1 MSRTVVAQTF
11 RVRGLVQGVG
21 FRPTVWRLA
30 NELGLTGEV
39 LNDGEGV
46 LIRAWGNAATLN
58 TLVNRLRA
66 EQPPLARIDSIETLP
81 LAAGSPPTAFAIV
94 GSETGHVSTGV
105 LPDAATCPACLS
117 EVMDPAN
124 RRYRYPFTNCTH
136 CGPRLSIVAAVP
148 YDRANTS
155 MAAFP
160 MCPACEAEYEDP
172 SGRRFHAQPNA
183 CPDCGPRLWLEDADG
198 LEIDSAPHQDAIE
211 AAAALIEQGAIVAIK
226 GIGGFHLA
234 CDAANDEAVAALR
247 QRKRRYDKPF
257 ALMARDPSMVAHYAA
272 INEAER
278 DLLAAPA
285 APIVILQTGADHE
298 PLASAVA
305 PGQSSLGFMLP
316 YTPLHHLLMQTLD
329 RPIVLTSGNRSDE
342 PQCIENA
349 EARTRLAGIADYWL
363 MHDREILNRL
373 DDSVVRS
380 DEGGPTMLRRARG
393 YAPTPQPLP
402 PGFES
407 SPPLLAF
414 GGELKTTFCLW
425 RAEGAVV
432 SQHLGDLEDASVHH
446 DYRKILSLYCQL
458 FDFAPA
464 GLAVD
469 HHPDYLSTKWGA
481 ALAEREALPLIQ
493 VQHHHAHVAACLAE
507 HGVARDAAPV
517 LGVVLDGLGY
527 GDDGT
532 LWGGEFLLAD
542 YRDFRRLGHFMPMA
556 LLGGA
561 QAMREPWR
569 NTYAYL
575 DGCIGWPEVTARY
588 PHLDLVRLLQS
599 RPLALLDRM
608 KARGVNAPLAVSAGR
623 LFDATAAALGIRP
636 ETISYEGQAAI
647 ELEALAQ
654 SEADEEAAYGFSV
667 MDGHPA
673 VLDWTPLWHDLLA
686 DLSRDI
692 PPSVIAKRF
701 HNTVAK
707 AVAQLTRR
715 LAEEH
720 RTDTVVLS
728 GGVFQNRLLLS
739 RVSER
744 LEAAGLAVL
753 RPSLYPANDGGLAL
767 GQAAIAAA
775 ITAEPGSR

>member
-30 NELGLTGEV
+30 KELGLTGEV

-46 LIRAWGNAATLN
+46 LIRAWGSAATLN
-58 TLVNRLRA
+58 ALVGRLRA
-66 EQPPLARIDSIETLP
+66 EQPPLARIDSIEALP
-81 LAAGSPPTAFAIV
+81 LAAGSPPTAFEIV

-160 MCPACEAEYEDP
+160 MCPTCEAEYQDP
-172 SGRRFHAQPNA
+172 SDRRFHAQPNA
-183 CPDCGPRLWLEDADG
+183 CPDCGPRLWLEGADG
-198 LEIDSAPHQDAIE
+198 LEIDPAPHQDAIE
-211 AAAALIEQGAIVAIK
+211 AAAALIQRGAIVAIK

-234 CDAANDEAVAALR
+234 CDAANDEAVSNLR

-257 ALMARDPSMVAHYAA
+257 ASMARDPSMIARHAA

-285 APIVILQTGADHE
+285 APIIILQTGPDHE
-298 PLASAVA
+298 PLAAAVA

-316 YTPLHHLLMQTLD
+316 YTPLHHLLMQGLD
-329 RPIVLTSGNRSDE
+329 QPIVLTSGNRSDE
-342 PQCIENA
+342 PQCTGNA
-349 EARTRLAGIADYWL
+349 EARRCLAGISDYWL

-373 DDSVVRS
+373 DDSVLRS
-380 DEGGPTMLRRARG
+380 DKSGPTMLRRARG
-393 YAPTPQPLP
+393 YAPAPHPLP
-402 PGFES
+402 PGFED
-407 SPPLLAF
+407 SPPLLAL

-432 SQHLGDLEDASVHH
+432 SQHIGDLEDASVHD
-446 DYRKILSLYCQL
+446 DYRKTLSLYRQL
-458 FDFAPA
+458 FDFTPA

-469 HHPDYLSTKWGA
+469 RHPDYLSTQWGA
-481 ALAEREALPLIQ
+481 ALAERENLPLIQ
-493 VQHHHAHVAACLAE
+493 VQHHHAHIAACLVE
-507 HGVARDAAPV
+507 HGMAREAAPV
-517 LGVVLDGLGY
+517 LGIVLDGLGY

-542 YRDFRRLGHFMPMA
+542 YRGFRRLGHFMPMA

-569 NTYAYL
+569 NAYAYL
-575 DGCIGWPEVTARY
+575 DACIGWSEIAARY
-588 PHLDLVRLLQS
+588 PQLDLVRFLQA
-599 RPLALLDRM
+599 RPLALLDQM

-623 LFDATAAALGIRP
+623 LFDAVAAALAIRP
-636 ETISYEGQAAI
+636 EVISYEGQAAI

-654 SEADEEAAYGFSV
+654 SEADEQTAYDFTV
-667 MDGHPA
+667 VDGSPA
-673 VLDWTPLWHDLLA
+673 MLDWTPLWHDLLD
-686 DLSRDI
+686 DLSRDT
-692 PPSVIAKRF
+692 PPPIIARRF
-701 HNTVAK
+701 HNTVAE
-707 AVAQLTRR
+707 AVAQLTSR

-720 RTDTVVLS
+720 GADTIVLS
-728 GGVFQNRLLLS
+728 GGVFQNQLLLS
-739 RVSER
+739 GVSKR
-744 LEAAGLAVL
+744 LEAAGLSVL
-753 RPSLYPANDGGLAL
+753 RPSRYPANDGGIAL
-767 GQAAIAAA
+767 GQAAVAAA
-775 ITAEPGSR
+775 VTAEPGRL

>member
-1 MSRTVVAQTF
+1 MSPAVVAQTF

-30 NELGLTGEV
+30 KELDLTGEV

-46 LIRAWGNAATLN
+46 LIRAWGSAATLN
-58 TLVNRLRA
+58 RLISRLRA
-66 EQPPLARIDSIETLP
+66 EQPPLARIDSIEALP
-81 LAAGSPPTAFAIV
+81 LTARSPPTAFEIID
-94 GSETGHVSTGV
+94 SETGHVSTGV

-117 EVMDPAN
+117 EITDPKN

-160 MCPACEAEYEDP
+160 MCPACEAEYQDP
-172 SGRRFHAQPNA
+172 SDRRFHAQPNA
-183 CPDCGPRLWLEDADG
+183 CSDCGPRLWLEGTDG
-198 LEIDSAPHQDAIE
+198 LEIDSAPHRDAIE

-234 CDAANDEAVAALR
+234 CDAANEQAVDALR

-257 ALMARDPSMVAHYAA
+257 ALMARDPSMVARYAA

-285 APIVILQTGADHE
+285 APIVILRTGPGHE
-298 PLASAVA
+298 PLPAAVA

-316 YTPLHHLLMQTLD
+316 YTPLHHLLMQSLD

-342 PQCIENA
+342 PQCTGNA
-349 EARTRLAGIADYWL
+349 EARRCLAGIADYWL

-380 DEGGPTMLRRARG
+380 DKGGPTMLRRARG
-393 YAPTPQPLP
+393 YAPAPQPLP
-402 PGFES
+402 PGFEN
-407 SPPLLAF
+407 SPPLLAL
-414 GGELKTTFCLW
+414 GGELKTTLCLW
-425 RAEGAVV
+425 RADGAVV
-432 SQHLGDLEDASVHH
+432 SQHIGDLEDASVHD
-446 DYRKILSLYCQL
+446 DYRKTLSLYRQL
-458 FDFAPA
+458 FDFTPA

-469 HHPDYLSTKWGA
+469 QHPNYLSTQWGT
-481 ALAEREALPLIQ
+481 ALAEREDLPLIQ
-493 VQHHHAHVAACLAE
+493 VQHHHAHVAACLVE

-517 LGVVLDGLGY
+517 LGIVLDGLGY
-527 GDDGT
+527 GEDGT

-542 YRDFRRLGHFMPMA
+542 YRGFQRLGHFMPMA

-569 NTYAYL
+569 NAYAYL
-575 DGCIGWPEVTARY
+575 DACIGWSEVAMRY

-599 RPLALLDRM
+599 KPLALFDQM
-608 KARGVNAPLAVSAGR
+608 KTRGVNAPLAVSAGR
-623 LFDATAAALGIRP
+623 LFDAVAAALAIRP
-636 ETISYEGQAAI
+636 DVISYEGQAAI

-654 SEADEEAAYGFSV
+654 SEANEQAAYGFSV
-667 MDGHPA
+667 TDGHPA
-673 VLDWTPLWHDLLA
+673 VLDWTPLWHDLL
-686 DLSRDI
+686 DELSRDVSQ
-692 PPSVIAKRF
+692 SVIARRF
-701 HNTVAK
+701 HNTVAD
-707 AVAQLTRR
+707 AVAQLAIR

-720 RTDTVVLS
+720 TTDTIMLS

-739 RVSER
+739 GVSER
-744 LEAAGLAVL
+744 LEAAGLTVL

-767 GQAAIAAA
+767 GQAAVAAA
-775 ITAEPGSR
+775 ITIERGSR